1 MEPNTPNE
9 SNNQGYAATSA
20 KSSSGPIVGTIVI
33 ITLIVIGGL
42 YFWMQE
48 PKDKMADL
56 PFIPGDSTTDETWM
70 PETSTSDEAAAIE
83 AELSATNMDAFET
96 QTKAD
101 ATAASESL

>member
-9 SNNQGYAATSA
+9 SNNQGSSATSA
-20 KSSSGPIVGTIVI
+20 KSSSGPLIGTIVI
-33 ITLIVIGGL
+33 ITLLVIGGL

-56 PFIPGDSTTDETWM
+56 PFIPGDSGDEAWM
-70 PETSTSDEAAAIE
+70 PETSSSDEAAAIE
-83 AELSATNMDAFET
+83 AELSATNMNAFET
-96 QTKAD
+96 QTNAD